1 MFILPSFDVSNC
13 MEQCM
18 MKKVW
23 GWGGEEDRGEKGE
36 DDEEGKEV
44 VLMIHSASGLFHRS
58 ITKC

>member
-1 MFILPSFDVSNC
+1 
-13 MEQCM
+13 M